1 MVFSAPVVSDAAAER
16 SLQRRREQ
24 RANRIKNEIRS
35 LNLDYI
41 LSYDDFKRVIDEVVI
56 HQPRFKFRR
65 RPSIYRIVVC
75 FPELYPWKQFECNL
89 EINVAHMIKL
99 YKIPLWDVLS
109 QSLNYDVV
117 ENIIKHMVDYG
128 KPVRTPIRSVLNWCD
143 TDRFVD
149 VYTEAYYDCWTPV
162 MCVKPM
168 LDIFTRKLVI

>member
-1 MVFSAPVVSDAAAER
+1 MVFTAPVVADAVAER
-16 SLQRRREQ
+16 RLQRRKEQ
-24 RANRIKNEIRS
+24 RANRINNETRS
-35 LNLDYI
+35 LNRDYI
-41 LSYDDFKRVIDEVVI
+41 LSYDTHKSEIDEVVI
-56 HQPRFKFRR
+56 HQPRFNFRSR
-65 RPSIYRIVVC
+65 ESIYRIVVC
-75 FPELYPWKQFECNL
+75 FPEVYPWKQFECNL

-109 QSLNYDVV
+109 ESLSYDVV
-117 ENIIKHMVDYG
+117 ENIIKHMVERA

-143 TDRFVD
+143 TDGFVD